1 MKIAD
6 ILTVIDS
13 EESIVIRSSETLYG
27 VYSGRAKNIGE
38 DLLTAEVEGI
48 TAIGETIHIFAKGVF

>member
-1 MKIAD
+1 MKVSD

-27 VYSGRAKNIGE
+27 VYSGKAKKIGE
-38 DLLTAEVEGI
+38 KILTAEVEGI

>member
-27 VYSGRAKNIGE
+27 VYSGKAKKIGE
-38 DLLTAEVEGI
+38 KI
-48 TAIGETIHIFAKGVF
+48 I

>member
-1 MKIAD
+1 MKVKD
-6 ILTVIDS
+6 ILSVIDG

-27 VYSGRAKNIGE
+27 VYSGKAKNTGA
-38 DLLTAEVEGI
+38 DLLAAEVEGI

>member
-1 MKIAD
+1 MKVKD

-27 VYSGRAKNIGE
+27 VYSGRAKNIGA
-38 DLLTAEVEGI
+38 DLLSAEVEGI

>member
-27 VYSGRAKNIGE
+27 VYSGKAKKIGE
-38 DLLTAEVEGI
+38 KILAAEVEGI
-48 TAIGETIHIFAKGVF
+48 TAIGETIRIFAKGVF